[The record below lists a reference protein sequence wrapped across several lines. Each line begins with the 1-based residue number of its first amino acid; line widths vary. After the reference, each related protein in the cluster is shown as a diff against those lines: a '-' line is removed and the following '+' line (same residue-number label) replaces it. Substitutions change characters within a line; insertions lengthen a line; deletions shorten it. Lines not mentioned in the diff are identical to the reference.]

1 MKRTGK
7 FNAMEAII
15 AQPKPY
21 YQKLKKGQTY
31 YWCSCGRSQKQ
42 PYCDGSHKGTSF
54 EPVKYTA
61 PSDEDV
67 LFCGCKQTKTGPF
80 CDGRH
85 NNLPG
90 GYAEDDPESPA
101 NRAIA
106 LSAQTDGARTLLNG
120 RCYIFSTA
128 DAKLQEKDGFRYCPV
143 ITQAYGAQYQSQF
156 YGELAH
162 GRSPVLAA
170 GGVHNIVFVA
180 AGAGMVTIS
189 GADFAVQAG
198 TGFYVAPDEAFSL
211 AAQGGAPLRV
221 FISAC
226 PAVDD
231 LQWLPAMPDNFHAAF
246 PTRTVAIDP
255 AQSQT
260 MAARYFQIL
269 VDKTVGSATATQ
281 FIGHI
286 PRSKA
291 MPHRHLYEE
300 ALIILS
306 GRGMMWTDD
315 MKAPVTAGDVIFLPS
330 KQVHSL
336 EATADGGL
344 DVVGVIYPGDN
355 PSINY

>member
-1 MKRTGK
+1 MNRAGK

-21 YQKLKKGQTY
+21 YQELKKGRAY

-54 EPVKYTA
+54 EPVKYVA
-61 PSDEDV
+61 PRDEDV
-67 LFCGCKQTKTGPF
+67 LFCGCKQTRTGPF
-80 CDGRH
+80 CDGSH

-90 GYAEDDPESPA
+90 GYAADDPESPA

-106 LSAQTDGARTLLNG
+106 LATRMDGARTFLDG

-128 DAKLQEKDGFRYCPV
+128 DAPLQEKDGFRYCPV
-143 ITQAYGAQYQSQF
+143 ITQGYGARYQSQF

-162 GRSPVLAA
+162 GRSPVMAA
-170 GGVHNIVFVA
+170 GGVPIIVFVA
-180 AGAGMVTIS
+180 AGDGMATIS
-189 GADFAVQAG
+189 GTDFAVRPG
-198 TGFYVAPDEAFSL
+198 DGFYVAPDEAFALSVH
-211 AAQGGAPLRV
+211 GDTPLQL

-226 PAVDD
+226 PAAED
-231 LQWLPAMPDNFHAAF
+231 LTWAVAMPDNFHHDW
-246 PTRTVAIDP
+246 PRRVVGIDP
-255 AQSQT
+255 ARRHA
-260 MAARYFQIL
+260 MAARYFQML
-269 VDKTVGSATATQ
+269 VDKTVGSAMAAQ

-306 GRGMMWTDD
+306 GHGMMWTDD
-315 MKAPVTAGDVIFLPS
+315 VKAPVKPGDVIFLPA
-330 KQVHSL
+330 KQIHSL
-336 EATADGGL
+336 EATTDQGL